1 MIFEKITMDEGR
13 NTSLTCYLLD
23 GSEEFPNI
31 ANRPAV
37 LIFPGGGYRF
47 CSDRE
52 AEPVAMA
59 YLGAG
64 YHAFIL
70 RYTVGPESVWPVPL
84 EDAEK
89 AMELIRGRS
98 EEWAVDSDR
107 IAVIGFSAG
116 GHLAA
121 AVSTIGKNKPN
132 ATILGYPCILNDRC
146 SRLCTP
152 KPGLDDKVTSETP
165 PAFLFTTSDDKV
177 VPAGNTLAF
186 IEALDEAG
194 VPYEA
199 HIFRSGSHGISLAK
213 DHTCAG
219 KEELFDPRISK
230 WFDLSIG
237 WLEEVFG
244 CFTSKST

>member
-1 MIFEKITMDEGR
+1 MIFEKITMDDAG
-13 NTSLTCYLLD
+13 NTSLSCYVLD
-23 GSEEFPNI
+23 GSEEFINI
-31 ANRPAV
+31 EKRPAV

-59 YLGAG
+59 YLSEG

-70 RYTVGPESVWPVPL
+70 RYTVGPESVWPRPL

-89 AMELIRGRS
+89 AMELIRAKSS
-98 EEWAVDSDR
+98 EWMVDTDR

-121 AVSTIGKNKPN
+121 ALSTIGRNKPN
-132 ATILGYPCILNDRC
+132 ATILGYPCILDDRC

-152 KPGLDDKVTSETP
+152 KPGLDDKVTGETP

-177 VPAGNTLAF
+177 VPAENTLAF
-186 IEALDEAG
+186 IKALDEADI
-194 VPYEA
+194 PYEA
-199 HIFRSGSHGISLAK
+199 HIFQSGPHGISLAK

-219 KEELFDPRISK
+219 REDFINPRISK
-230 WFDLSIG
+230 WFEMSIG
-237 WLEEVFG
+237 WLKEVFG
-244 CFTSKST
+244 NFNSK